1 MSISLKI
8 QNANEI
14 LEAMAETLQSEEFKG
29 LYKKAADEAPLKSEP
44 AHVVPQ
50 TSTKPDSTEQKNQKY
65 NSIAQKLFNKVIGEL
80 TKEQMA
86 QVKAQ
91 YKKMHPQSA
100 DDDVVQN
107 VDDKEETKKLYDEA
121 EKKKKE
127 DEAKKAK
134 EYGKDIPA
142 PPKSPSADD
151 AVIAY
156 TIQHLTKIANALD
169 SNGYAG
175 LANVIDETID
185 KVAQK
190 KTK

>member
-91 YKKMHPQSA
+91 YKKMHPGRRPHRKRRRP
-100 DDDVVQN
+100 V
-107 VDDKEETKKLYDEA
+107 
-121 EKKKKE
+121 
-127 DEAKKAK
+127 
-134 EYGKDIPA
+134 YGLL
-142 PPKSPSADD
+142 
-151 AVIAY
+151 
-156 TIQHLTKIANALD
+156 Q
-169 SNGYAG
+169 
-175 LANVIDETID
+175 
-185 KVAQK
+185 
-190 KTK
+190 